1 MDQLS
6 ESVVESVADSAKFI
20 FCLPLIMCVGVGM
33 KSLFIYLLA
42 EKEEVERTQKIQ
54 RDASC
59 EY

>member
-1 MDQLS
+1 M
-6 ESVVESVADSAKFI
+6 VESVADSAKFI

-54 RDASC
+54 RDANC